1 MPTWF
6 IWPYRWN
13 LHNTFNLHYAVV
25 PAFPISFC
33 IRIDE
38 TSRYLLE
45 GGGVRR
51 FLFWWE
57 GGEEIIWFS
66 GEIGKV
72 STMTGNKGDLKNTP
86 EPQGESGKLSIWN
99 NQNPP
104 PPKTK
109 RKIYDA
115 VLRAHYQNSPPP
127 HPSPIASLWPR
138 GSISKPNFTAGLL
151 TLPVSASPLSNPSP
165 PTPPK
170 RHVPN
175 GQCAKLQVERPE
187 FKTWPGHCVLFLG
200 KALSSLRSGV

>member
-45 GGGVRR
+45 GRGVRR

-57 GGEEIIWFS
+57 GGGKEIIWFS

-72 STMTGNKGDLKNTP
+72 GTMTGNKGDLKNTP
-86 EPQGESGKLSIWN
+86 ELQGGSGKLSIWN

-104 PPKTK
+104 
-109 RKIYDA
+109 
-115 VLRAHYQNSPPP
+115 SPPP
-127 HPSPIASLWPR
+127 QDQEENLWCSIESTLSELPPSPPLPSPIASLWPR

-151 TLPVSASPLSNPSP
+151 TLPVSASPLSNPP
-165 PTPPK
+165 GLPG
-170 RHVPN
+170 RV
-175 GQCAKLQVERPE
+175 E

>member
-45 GGGVRR
+45 GEGVRR
-51 FLFWWE
+51 FLFWW
-57 GGEEIIWFS
+57 EEIIWFS

-72 STMTGNKGDLKNTP
+72 GTMTGNKGDLKNTP
-86 EPQGESGKLSIWN
+86 ELQGGSGKLSIWN

-104 PPKTK
+104 
-109 RKIYDA
+109 
-115 VLRAHYQNSPPP
+115 SPPP
-127 HPSPIASLWPR
+127 PRPRGKFMMQYWEHIIRTSPPPLPSPIASLWPR

-151 TLPVSASPLSNPSP
+151 TLPVSASPLSNPP
-165 PTPPK
+165 GLPG
-170 RHVPN
+170 RV
-175 GQCAKLQVERPE
+175 E

>member
-72 STMTGNKGDLKNTP
+72 GTMTGNKGDLKNTP

-104 PPKTK
+104 PP
-109 RKIYDA
+109 R
-115 VLRAHYQNSPPP
+115 
-127 HPSPIASLWPR
+127 PR
-138 GSISKPNFTAGLL
+138 GKFMMQYWEHIIRTFEHLFTFFIFIRESIQLL
-151 TLPVSASPLSNPSP
+151 WLIGRVVN
-165 PTPPK
+165 
-170 RHVPN
+170 H
-175 GQCAKLQVERPE
+175 
-187 FKTWPGHCVLFLG
+187 F
-200 KALSSLRSGV
+200 

>member
-45 GGGVRR
+45 GGGVP
-51 FLFWWE
+51 
-57 GGEEIIWFS
+57 GGKGGKEIIWFS

-72 STMTGNKGDLKNTP
+72 GTMTGNKGDLKNTP
-86 EPQGESGKLSIWN
+86 ELQGGSGKLSIWN

-104 PPKTK
+104 
-109 RKIYDA
+109 
-115 VLRAHYQNSPPP
+115 SPPP
-127 HPSPIASLWPR
+127 QDQEENLWCSIESTLSELPPSPIASLWPR

-151 TLPVSASPLSNPSP
+151 TLPVSASPLSNPPP

>member
-45 GGGVRR
+45 GEGVRR

-57 GGEEIIWFS
+57 EIIWFLPWLATRGILRILQS
-66 GEIGKV
+66 LRENQVNFQFETTKIPTPPQDQEENLWCSIE
-72 STMTGNKGDLKNTP
+72 ST
-86 EPQGESGKLSIWN
+86 LSEL
-99 NQNPP
+99 PP
-104 PPKTK
+104 SRP
-109 RKIYDA
+109 
-115 VLRAHYQNSPPP
+115 L
-127 HPSPIASLWPR
+127 PSPIASLWPR

-151 TLPVSASPLSNPSP
+151 TLPVSASPLSNPP
-165 PTPPK
+165 GLPG
-170 RHVPN
+170 RV
-175 GQCAKLQVERPE
+175 E